1 MRIIISLIIL
11 PLALFGLHFAEEDVE
26 IILLGDGYLRVE
38 ADYTYILQGDCAKA
52 IPVLYPVP
60 VDSAMGVPDSIA
72 AVFEGDTIVPP
83 PFIADSA
90 RAWATT
96 MFALPQRPL
105 READD
110 CEATWH
116 IGYRQPLASH
126 HARYIVTTL
135 QLWSRAIDVADFSI
149 RYPADF
155 EGIYISYAPDSRETL
170 DGEVLAR
177 FHFEN
182 WMPTRDFVIEWRG
195 R

>member
-1 MRIIISLIIL
+1 MLNRLIFLFAL
-11 PLALFGLHFAEEDVE
+11 PLALFGLHFAAEDVE

-72 AVFEGDTIVPP
+72 VVFEGDTIVPP

-96 MFALPQRPL
+96 MFALP
-105 READD
+105 ESDD

-149 RYPADF
+149 RYPGDF
-155 EGIYISYAPDSRETL
+155 EGIYISYAPDTRETL

-182 WMPTRDFVIEWRG
+182 WLPTRDFVIEWR
-195 R
+195 